1 MSDVPRPRQPR
12 SSRARVL
19 ARRLALQALYQWQ
32 LTGQS
37 FAELRNQYASDEGY
51 PEVDPEYF
59 LALLQGALEH
69 TAALDGR
76 LGQWIDRPVAQLDPI
91 ERAVLLIG
99 VLELER
105 HPEVPYRVVL
115 NEGVELAKK
124 FGATDGHKFVNAVLD
139 RAARELRAAEQAA
152 AKRPPRD
159 G

>member
-1 MSDVPRPRQPR
+1 MSVVPKPREPR

-37 FAELRNQYASDEGY
+37 FAERRNQYTADEGH

-59 LALLQGALEH
+59 VALLQGVVEN
-69 TAALDGR
+69 AAELDGR
-76 LGQWIDRPVAQLDPI
+76 LGEWIDRPVAQLDPI

-99 VLELER
+99 VLELQQ

-152 AKRPPRD
+152 AKRAPRD

>member
-1 MSDVPRPRQPR
+1 VNGVPKPREPR
-12 SSRARVL
+12 SSRARSL

-37 FAELRNQYASDEGY
+37 FAELRNQYATDEGY
-51 PEVDPEYF
+51 PDVDPEYF
-59 LALLQGALEH
+59 VTLLQGAIEH
-69 TAALDGR
+69 QATLDER
-76 LGQWIDRPVAQLDPI
+76 IAPWIDRPVAQLDPI
-91 ERAVLLIG
+91 EHAVLLIG

-105 HPEVPYRVVL
+105 SPEVPYRVVL

-124 FGATDGHKFVNAVLD
+124 FGATDGHKFINAVLD

-152 AKRPPRD
+152 ARRPARD